1 MVSHDYID
9 HSPEDLITED
19 GYAMLK
25 AAIFNQA
32 VIDLRNEKYREEV
45 MNFFRSAWCKEL
57 LPDSIC
63 HRQLVRELNELQVK
77 RFIVKPRKRRPD
89 REKLRAARKR
99 CGFDQCTVAR
109 VLHVRQPTVSG
120 WENGEGISRNNLQK
134 LARLYLV
141 EVSELLED

>member
-32 VIDLRNEKYREEV
+32 VIDLQNEKYREEV

-57 LPDSIC
+57 LPESIC

-99 CGFDQCTVAR
+99 CGLDQCTVAR
-109 VLHVRQPTVSG
+109 VLHVRQPMVSG

>member
-19 GYAMLK
+19 GYALLK

-32 VIDLRNEKYREEV
+32 VIELQNEKYREEV

-99 CGFDQCTVAR
+99 CGFDQRTVAR
-109 VLHVRQPTVSG
+109 VLNVRQPMVSG

-141 EVSELLED
+141 EVIELLED